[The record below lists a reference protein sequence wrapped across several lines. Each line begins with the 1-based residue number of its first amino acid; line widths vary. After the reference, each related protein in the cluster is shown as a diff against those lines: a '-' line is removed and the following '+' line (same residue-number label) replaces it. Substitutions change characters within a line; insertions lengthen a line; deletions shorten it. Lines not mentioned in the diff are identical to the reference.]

1 MLELMCLAALTQQGY
16 SGGKLPIRYFFKKTA
31 ILQILSLW
39 AEGGVDQ
46 HKNYHLSMRYV
57 DKM

>member
-1 MLELMCLAALTQQGY
+1 MRKKMFELMCLAALTQQGY

-39 AEGGVDQ
+39 AEGGVD
-46 HKNYHLSMRYV
+46 
-57 DKM
+57 